1 MSPILPI
8 LSPIIHRRRQRLHSM
23 AMPART
29 TILDHGCRSSW
40 ILEKDT
46 QMVRAVTILTEN
58 FSDWEPALINSTG
71 RAYYGFDTRFAAPG
85 GKQVISSGGMTIIPN
100 LAIEAIALDDVDL
113 LIVTGG
119 PVWKTDKAPA
129 IEALVRAAHARN
141 IVVAGICDGTRVLA
155 QAGVLDHLRH
165 TSNSAENLKQVHY
178 RGADYYQDVPYAVAD
193 QGVVTA
199 PGSAPVSFMAQIL
212 STLGLNDKKLDAY
225 LAMHAAEHIHG

>member
-1 MSPILPI
+1 
-8 LSPIIHRRRQRLHSM
+8 
-23 AMPART
+23 
-29 TILDHGCRSSW
+29 
-40 ILEKDT
+40 
-46 QMVRAVTILTEN
+46 MVRAVTVLTEN

-85 GKQVISSGGMTIIPN
+85 GQQVTSSGGMTIIPN
-100 LAIEAIALDDVDL
+100 LAIEAIELDDVDL

-129 IEALVRAAHARN
+129 IEALVRAAHARK

-155 QAGVLDHLRH
+155 QAGVLDHVRH

-212 STLGLNDKKLDAY
+212 STLGLHDKKLDAY